1 MTPFQRLRLLA
12 PALALCLSAHPA
24 AGQSAEG
31 IWLPEISWNRQL
43 DDLYRVT
50 AQLSAYQRPSELDRL
65 EASFRTDRRLT
76 VRTTL
81 SVGYLVRI
89 GTPVDGASIAEH
101 RPGAHLTHSL
111 PLRVHRFAQRARL
124 EWRIRDSESHLRGR
138 YRLSLR
144 TPIRGERLD
153 PGEPYLLIQN
163 EALTRVSGA
172 GAFET
177 FDNRASLH
185 LGWLLRNTHRIEFGL
200 QHRLEKIGS
209 GDPVPIL
216 LLGTAWHIV
225 R

>member
-101 RPGAHLTHSL
+101 R
-111 PLRVHRFAQRARL
+111 L
-124 EWRIRDSESHLRGR
+124 E
-138 YRLSLR
+138 
-144 TPIRGERLD
+144 PI
-153 PGEPYLLIQN
+153 
-163 EALTRVSGA
+163 
-172 GAFET
+172 
-177 FDNRASLH
+177 
-185 LGWLLRNTHRIEFGL
+185 
-200 QHRLEKIGS
+200 
-209 GDPVPIL
+209 
-216 LLGTAWHIV
+216 
-225 R
+225 